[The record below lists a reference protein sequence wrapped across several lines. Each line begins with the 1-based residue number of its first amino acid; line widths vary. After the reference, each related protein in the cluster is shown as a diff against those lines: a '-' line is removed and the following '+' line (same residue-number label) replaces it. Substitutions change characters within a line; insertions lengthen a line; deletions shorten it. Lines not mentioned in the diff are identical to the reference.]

1 MIIVDYDN
9 RNVVKF
15 YCDKCDFHGEYDI
28 NSLLTD
34 NCAVD
39 VDVICDLCGECYV
52 LYVLKC
58 KDPAQAKDL
67 NARMEFLKITRAAED
82 RKYDDH
88 VDGQSGEQTIQE

>member
-1 MIIVDYDN
+1 MIVVDYDN
-9 RNVVKF
+9 QNVVKF

-28 NSLLTD
+28 NGLLTD

-52 LYVLKC
+52 LYVVKC

-67 NARMEFLKITRAAED
+67 NARVEFLKITRAAED
-82 RKYDDH
+82 RKYDYHD
-88 VDGQSGEQTIQE
+88 DGESGEQTIQE